1 MNDLTLAGR
10 VAIVTGAGG
19 GLGRSHA
26 LALAARGARIVVND
40 LGVTPDGAGSTESA
54 ADLVVE
60 QIRAA
65 GGEAVADHHSVAT
78 REGGQ
83 AIVDTAMDAFGTV
96 DVVINNAGFLR
107 DKSLAKLDPADFDA
121 LVDVH
126 LRGAFYVSQPA
137 YKVMKAKGFGRF
149 VHTTSGSGLF
159 GNFGQANY
167 AAAKSGLLGL
177 SSVIAI
183 EGASVDITSN
193 VIAPSAASRLTGEM
207 PGAVGE
213 AMRPEAVSPLVVYLS
228 SPSCTLTHEVF
239 SVGGGRIA
247 RVFLGVAPG
256 WFAGKGK
263 DFSAE
268 DVALHLDD
276 IMVTD
281 GFTIPTSV
289 VDEMAPLFALL
300 NA

>member
-1 MNDLTLAGR
+1 VNLDLEGR

-26 LALAARGARIVVND
+26 LALAGCGARVVVND
-40 LGVTPDGAGSTESA
+40 LGVSADGVGASQSA
-54 ADLVVE
+54 ADAVVE
-60 QIRAA
+60 EIHAA
-65 GGEAVADHHSVAT
+65 GGEAVADHHSVST
-78 REGGQ
+78 REGGE
-83 AIVDTAMDAFGTV
+83 AIVQTALEVFGTV
-96 DVVINNAGFLR
+96 DVVVNNAGFLR
-107 DKSLAKLDPADFDA
+107 DKSIAKMDPADFDA

-137 YKVMKAKGFGRF
+137 FKVMKAKGFGRF

-183 EGASVDITSN
+183 EGESAGITSN

-239 SVGGGRIA
+239 SVGGGRVA
-247 RVFLGVAPG
+247 RVFIGATPG

-263 DFSAE
+263 DFTAE
-268 DVALHLDD
+268 DVALHLDEILD
-276 IMVTD
+276 TE
-281 GFTIPTSV
+281 GFTIPRSV
-289 VDEMAPLFALL
+289 VDEMAPLFTLL
-300 NA
+300 GT